1 MVFKATERLDFKI
14 IDPFLMKLRTDA
26 AEFIAGQSYHLRLVG
41 EGLLERHKTTQLLE
55 PKPSLV
61 RAYSISSPP
70 GASDEKGLYIET
82 LIALVDEGGRGP
94 KDVGAFT
101 FPLYML
107 AHSLVHPDVYRTEI
121 LPQAK
126 ARFDE
131 IALPYPAYLEDP
143 SNMLKLEFSDKPY
156 GDKLMP
162 LDPDAGID
170 RIMVGPGTGIAPF
183 LSILGYEAAKTT
195 NPLGHKTLL
204 LSGVPY
210 GDAQA
215 DAYRWELEGLATRL
229 DLKHLTAI
237 SREAHPGVAQV
248 VQQFWLP
255 ADIAI
260 PKKEIYALPPSE
272 YADLVINHINKAGQ
286 RSLLPVEVALGCRLG
301 ERPLAGYACGLKTMT
316 NQMEALYARLPNM
329 NEVRVEGY

>member
-1 MVFKATERLDFKI
+1 MVFKATERQDFKI

-26 AEFIAGQSYHLRLVG
+26 VGFIAGQSYHLRLVG
-41 EGLLERHKTTQLLE
+41 EGLLERHKTTQILE

-61 RAYSISSPP
+61 RAYSISSAPE
-70 GASDEKGLYIET
+70 ASDEKGRYIET

-107 AHSLVHPDVYRTEI
+107 AHSLVHQDVYMSEI

-131 IALPYPAYLEDP
+131 INLPYPAYLENP
-143 SNMLKLEFSDKPY
+143 ANMLKLEFNDKPF

-162 LDPDAGID
+162 LDPDSEID

-183 LSILGYEAAKTT
+183 LSLLGYEAAKTT

-204 LSGVPY
+204 LSGVPF
-210 GDAQA
+210 GGAQA
-215 DAYRWELEGLATRL
+215 DAYRWELEGLTTKL

-237 SREAHPGVAQV
+237 SRESHPGVAQV

-255 ADIAI
+255 IELAM
-260 PKKEIYALPPSE
+260 PKKEIYALPPAE
-272 YADLVINHINKAGQ
+272 YADIVINHITKAGQ
-286 RSLLPVEVALGCRLG
+286 RSLLPVEVALGYKLG

-316 NQMEALYARLPNM
+316 NQMEALYSRLPNM
-329 NEVRVEGY
+329 KEVRVEGY